1 MNFLRDNIWEFVGV
15 VLALITASLSALWT
29 WRRREL
35 KELTRMWRVSS
46 LLEVGSKV
54 QAEISITF
62 RGLPVRSLKLQEV
75 GFVNTGNRPIAR
87 ADFDQPIRISFGE
100 KAQVLSWRI
109 SASRPLE
116 LPIQLLEEHVEGAT
130 VRTVSIEP
138 LLLNAGDG
146 FSIEF
151 LVEGD
156 AFLETLCRISG
167 VARIRE
173 SAMGADEQDKI
184 DIVFSFVPVLA
195 GALVIAAGVIVGI
208 DPVASMV
215 SAFVVSISVGFLL
228 FGRSN
233 RVRFRRNTFLP
244 TRGEVT
250 NPSDQR
256 D

>member
-35 KELTRMWRVSS
+35 KELTRMWRVSP

-62 RGLPVRSLKLQEV
+62 RGFPVRSLQLHEV
-75 GFVNTGNRPIAR
+75 GFVSTGNRPIAR

-116 LPIQLLEEHVEGAT
+116 LPVQLLKEHAEGAT

-156 AFLETLCRISG
+156 ALLETLCRISG
-167 VARIRE
+167 VERIRE
-173 SAMGADEQDKI
+173 SAMGADKPDKI
-184 DIVFSFVPVLA
+184 DAVFSFVPGVT
-195 GALVIAAGVIVGI
+195 GALVGVAGYIMGI
-208 DPVASMV
+208 HPVASMV
-215 SAFVVSISVGFLL
+215 LFLVVSIALGLLL
-228 FGRSN
+228 FGRSS

-244 TRGEVT
+244 ARREVT
-250 NPSDQR
+250 NPPDQR